1 MIVIITTQKGI
12 LTKMKKSSLVVLLAS
27 LAMLASCVGTSS
39 SLSSSSE
46 APVEQVVLFGVGHK
60 AKYSIKG
67 TVPAAT
73 TVQTDVTFL
82 SALFDS
88 DGVVLDVNVDVM
100 QVKAAVVDATTASI
114 TSAVNSGS
122 DVKSKWELGEDYG
135 MGGSATKGEWYV
147 QASAWENYAVGKTAA
162 EVAAGTESDELLASV
177 TVTTTDFAYALT
189 EAWHNIAV
197 IKTTEPESLHVGLG
211 MFSSHAAL
219 TTTVS
224 LTGAA
229 FLGAEVVSSTV
240 DCFQI
245 PYLST
250 NIGTVEVPV
259 YSLTVP
265 ETGKVQVAKKV
276 TCIESKVELHDLY
289 GMVGTTVIYGDWY
302 QQAANLEAFVLGKT
316 VAAAFTGV
324 SETGEFTDPTIAS
337 VSITVSDFALTYA
350 EAYTVSQSTTR

>member
-1 MIVIITTQKGI
+1 
-12 LTKMKKSSLVVLLAS
+12 MKKSSLVVLLAS

-259 YSLTVP
+259 YSLTVKD
-265 ETGKVQVAKKV
+265 TSKQVAKAA
-276 TCIESKVELHDLY
+276 TCVVSKIELGALY
-289 GMVGTTVIYGDWY
+289 GMVGSATYGEWY

-324 SETGEFTDPTIAS
+324 GEDGAFTDPTVSS
-337 VSITVSDFALTYA
+337 VSVTVSDFALTYA